1 MNKKQTLPLICILG
15 MPIILI
21 ITSFMTR
28 ANINFFGEPL
38 FLSVFLYPLTN
49 LISGLIVKKAGY
61 KKGLLMMSLSLVS
74 SALAFIVQWALLN
87 TMDYFAM
94 IYIFMSVLI
103 NQLIFIYTYD
113 FLLKINKNTYLWVFL
128 LVVVVSAIDNAFFG
142 AIIEGKYVSLSI
154 LVRIIYAVVIPVFLA
169 KKSK

>member
-1 MNKKQTLPLICILG
+1 
-15 MPIILI
+15 
-21 ITSFMTR
+21 
-28 ANINFFGEPL
+28 
-38 FLSVFLYPLTN
+38 
-49 LISGLIVKKAGY
+49 
-61 KKGLLMMSLSLVS
+61 
-74 SALAFIVQWALLN
+74 
-87 TMDYFAM
+87 MDYFAM

-154 LVRIIYAVVIPVFLA
+154 LVRIIYAVVIPVVLA